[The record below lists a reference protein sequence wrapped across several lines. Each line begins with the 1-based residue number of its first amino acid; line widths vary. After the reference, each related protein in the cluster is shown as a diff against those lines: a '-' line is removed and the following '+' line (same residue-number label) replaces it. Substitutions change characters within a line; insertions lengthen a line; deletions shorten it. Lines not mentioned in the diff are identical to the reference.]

1 MALPVRKTTSS
12 KRRKRS
18 SHFALKSTNL
28 AVCPKCKQPKLQHNA
43 CANCGTYGGRQV
55 LKLDNPLDKKGK
67 AKK

>member
-12 KRRKRS
+12 KGGKRR
-18 SHFALKSTNL
+18 SHSALKKTNL
-28 AVCPKCKQPKLQHNA
+28 AVCPKCKQPKLQHSA
-43 CANCGTYGGRQV
+43 CANCGTYAGRQV